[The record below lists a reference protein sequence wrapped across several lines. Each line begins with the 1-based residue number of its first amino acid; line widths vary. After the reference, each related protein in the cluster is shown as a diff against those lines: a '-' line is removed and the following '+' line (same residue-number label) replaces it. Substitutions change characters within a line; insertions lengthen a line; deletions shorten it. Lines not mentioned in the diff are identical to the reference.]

1 MSQPPSSTVKS
12 LRLALSALE
21 VLMGE
26 VQNGMQ
32 VQIEAALDII
42 EGGQG
47 RLIVVGVGKS
57 GHIGAKL
64 AASFASTGTPAFFVH
79 PTEASHG
86 DLGMIARE
94 DVVMLISKSG
104 ETKELQDIIAYCK
117 RFGMKMIALTS
128 GADSLVGR
136 AADVALVLPAV
147 REACPNDLAPT
158 TSTLLTMAL
167 GDALAVALV
176 ERRGFSERNFHDFHP
191 GGKLGAQLVPVRDMM
206 QAKNLPLVAQT
217 ANINQALGALT
228 KGSLGVVG
236 IVNAAGALTG
246 VITDG
251 DVRRYLGRSAERSMK
266 AALWETTAAEIMS
279 QNPITIPPE
288 TMAVEALARLQSHK
302 ISVLFVEVA
311 GRPVGIVTFLSL
323 LQAGV
328 A

>member
-1 MSQPPSSTVKS
+1 MNQPPTSTVKS
-12 LRLALSALE
+12 LRLAVSGLEAL
-21 VLMGE
+21 LGE
-26 VQNGMQ
+26 LQNGMQ
-32 VQIEAALDII
+32 TQVDAALDII
-42 EGGQG
+42 EAGHG
-47 RLIVVGVGKS
+47 RLIVVGIGKS

-86 DLGMIARE
+86 DLGMIAPE

-117 RFGMKMIALTS
+117 RFGMKMIGLIS
-128 GADSLVGR
+128 NADSLVGR
-136 AADVALVLPAV
+136 TADVALVLPPV

-167 GDALAVALV
+167 GDALAIALV

-191 GGKLGAQLVPVRDMM
+191 GGKLGAQLVPVHQIM
-206 QAKNLPLVAQT
+206 QSENLPLVSGA
-217 ANINQALGALT
+217 ASINEALAVLT

-236 IVNAAGALTG
+236 VSNDTGALIG

-251 DVRRYLGRSAERSMK
+251 DVRRYLERSAERSMK
-266 AALWETTAAEIMS
+266 AALWETSVAEIMS
-279 QNPITIPPE
+279 ANPITIAPE
-288 TMAVEALARLQSHK
+288 MMAVEALAKLQSHS
-302 ISVLFVEVA
+302 ISALFVVEES
-311 GRPVGIVTFLSL
+311 RPVGVITFLSL
-323 LQAGV
+323 LQSGV

>member
-21 VLMGE
+21 VLLGE
-26 VQNGMQ
+26 MQNGMQ
-32 VQIEAALDII
+32 ADVDAALDLI
-42 EGGQG
+42 EASTG

-104 ETKELQDIIAYCK
+104 ETRELQDIIAYCK
-117 RFGMKMIALTS
+117 RFGMKMIALT
-128 GADSLVGR
+128 GRRDSLVGR
-136 AADVALVLPAV
+136 AADVALVLPPV
-147 REACPNDLAPT
+147 REACPNGLAPT

-176 ERRGFSERNFHDFHP
+176 ERRGFSERSFHDFHP
-191 GGKLGAQLVPVRDMM
+191 GGKLGAQLVPVGDMM
-206 QAKNLPLVAQT
+206 QAENLPLVAQN
-217 ANINQALGALT
+217 ASINEALGVLT

-236 IVNAAGALTG
+236 ITDEAGALTG

-251 DVRRYLGRSAERSMK
+251 DVRRYLERSSERSMK
-266 AALWETTAAEIMS
+266 AALWETTAQEIMTR
-279 QNPITIPPE
+279 NPITIPPD

-302 ISVLFVEVA
+302 ISVLFVVEA
-311 GRPVGIVTFLSL
+311 GRPIGIVSFLLL

>member
-1 MSQPPSSTVKS
+1 MTTPPSSIVKS
-12 LRLALSALE
+12 LRLALSGLE
-21 VLMGE
+21 VLLGE
-26 VQNGMQ
+26 VQTGMQ
-32 VQIEAALDII
+32 AEIDAALDII
-42 EGGQG
+42 EAGKG

-86 DLGMIARE
+86 DLGMIAPE

-104 ETKELQDIIAYCK
+104 ETRELQDILAYCK

-128 GADSLVGR
+128 KADSLVGR
-136 AADVALVLPAV
+136 AADIALGLPNV

-167 GDALAVALV
+167 GDSMAVALV
-176 ERRGFSERNFHDFHP
+176 ERRGFTERNFHDFHP
-191 GGKLGAQLVPVRDMM
+191 GGKLGAQLMPVSEIM
-206 QAKNLPLVAQT
+206 QIENLPLAPAT
-217 ANINQALGALT
+217 ASINQALGVLT
-228 KGSLGVVG
+228 HGALGVVG
-236 IVNAAGALTG
+236 ITSDTGALVG

-251 DVRRYLGRSAERSMK
+251 DVRRYLESSAERSMK
-266 AALWETTAAEIMS
+266 AALWETTASEIMS
-279 QNPITIPPE
+279 RSPITIPPNL
-288 TMAVEALARLQSHK
+288 MAVEALARLQSHK
-302 ISVLFVEVA
+302 ISALFVVAA

>member
-1 MSQPPSSTVKS
+1 MNKPPSSTVKS
-12 LRLALSALE
+12 LRLALSGLE
-21 VLMGE
+21 VLLDA

-32 VQIEAALDII
+32 VQVEAALDII
-42 EGGQG
+42 EAGQG

-86 DLGMIARE
+86 DLGMIAHE

-117 RFGMKMIALTS
+117 RFGMKMIALVS
-128 GADSLVGR
+128 NADSLVGR
-136 AADVALVLPAV
+136 AADIALVLPTV

-176 ERRGFSERNFHDFHP
+176 ERRGFSERNFHEFHP
-191 GGKLGAQLVPVRDMM
+191 GGKLGAQLVPVQDIM
-206 QAKNLPLVAQT
+206 QSENLPLVDEA
-217 ANINQALGALT
+217 ANINHGLAVLT
-228 KGSLGVVG
+228 KGALGVVG
-236 IVNAAGALTG
+236 VTNAEGALIG

-251 DVRRYLGRSAERSMK
+251 DVRRYLERSADRSMK
-266 AALWETTAAEIMS
+266 AALWETRVSEIMS
-279 QNPITIPPE
+279 ENPFIIAPDL
-288 TMAVEALARLQSHK
+288 MAVEALARLQSHSV
-302 ISVLFVEVA
+302 SVLFVVDNA
-311 GRPVGIVTFLSL
+311 RPIGVVSFLSL

>member
-1 MSQPPSSTVKS
+1 MSHPPSSTVKS
-12 LRLALSALE
+12 LRLALSGLE
-21 VLMGE
+21 VLLAEM
-26 VQNGMQ
+26 QNGMQ
-32 VQIEAALDII
+32 AQVEAALDII
-42 EGGQG
+42 EASTG
-47 RLIVVGVGKS
+47 RLIVVGLGKS

-86 DLGMIARE
+86 DLGMIAKE
-94 DVVMLISKSG
+94 DVVMLLSKSG

-117 RFGMKMIALTS
+117 RFGMKMIALT
-128 GADSLVGR
+128 GGRESLVSR

-176 ERRGFSERNFHDFHP
+176 ERRGFSQRNFHDFHP
-191 GGKLGAQLVPVRDMM
+191 GGKLGAQLLPVHEIM
-206 QAKNLPLVAQT
+206 QADSLPLVAES
-217 ANINQALGALT
+217 ANINEALGALT
-228 KGSLGVVG
+228 KGALGVVG
-236 IVNAAGALTG
+236 ITNQAGVLVG

-251 DVRRYLGRSAERSMK
+251 DVRRYLERSSERSMK
-266 AALWETTAAEIMS
+266 AALWETTAREIMS
-279 QNPITIPPE
+279 DSPITIAPD

-302 ISVLFVEVA
+302 ISVLFVEA
-311 GRPVGIVTFLSL
+311 DGRPVGIVTFLSL

>member
-21 VLMGE
+21 VLLGE

-32 VQIEAALDII
+32 ADINAALDII
-42 EGGQG
+42 EAGRG
-47 RLIVVGVGKS
+47 RLIVVGLGKS
-57 GHIGAKL
+57 GHVAAKL

-86 DLGMIARE
+86 DLGMIAHE
-94 DVVMLISKSG
+94 DVVLLISKSG
-104 ETKELQDIIAYCK
+104 ETRELQDIIAYCK

-128 GADSLVGR
+128 ERDSLVGR
-136 AADVALVLPAV
+136 AADVALVMPRV

-191 GGKLGAQLVPVRDMM
+191 GGKLGAQLVPVQNIML
-206 QAKNLPLVAQT
+206 KGLPL
-217 ANINQALGALT
+217 LGAKAPVKDGLT
-228 KGSLGVVG
+228 LLTATAMGIIGVTG
-236 IVNAAGALTG
+236 EDGALIG

-251 DVRRYLGRSAERSMK
+251 DIRRYLEHAADSSMK
-266 AALWETTAAEIMS
+266 IALWQNTVSGIMS
-279 QNPITIPPE
+279 EDPVTIPPDL
-288 TMAVEALARLQSHK
+288 MAVEALALLQKHS
-302 ISVLFVEVA
+302 ISVLFVVED
-311 GRPVGIVTFLSL
+311 GQPVGVVTFLSL

>member
-1 MSQPPSSTVKS
+1 
-12 LRLALSALE
+12 
-21 VLMGE
+21 MGE

-32 VQIEAALDII
+32 ADVNAALDII
-42 EGGQG
+42 QSSSG

-136 AADVALVLPAV
+136 AADVALVLPPV

-176 ERRGFSERNFHDFHP
+176 ERRGFSERSFHDFHP
-191 GGKLGAQLVPVRDMM
+191 GGKLGAQLVPVGDMM
-206 QAKNLPLVAQT
+206 QADTLPLVAES
-217 ANINQALGALT
+217 ASINEALGVLT

-236 IVNAAGALTG
+236 ITDEAGALTG

-251 DVRRYLGRSAERSMK
+251 DVRRYLERSAERSMK
-266 AALWETTAAEIMS
+266 AALWETTAREIMTRS
-279 QNPITIPPE
+279 PVTIPPD

-302 ISVLFVEVA
+302 ISVLFVEDS
-311 GRPVGIVTFLSL
+311 GHPIGIVSFLSL
-323 LQAGV
+323 LQAVV

>member
-1 MSQPPSSTVKS
+1 MSQPSSTVKS
-12 LRLALSALE
+12 LRLALAGLE
-21 VLMGE
+21 VLLGA

-32 VQIEAALDII
+32 ARVEAALDVI
-42 EGGQG
+42 EACTG
-47 RLIVVGVGKS
+47 RLIVVGIGKS

-94 DVVMLISKSG
+94 DVVLLISKSG
-104 ETKELQDIIAYCK
+104 ETRELQDIIAYCK

-128 GADSLVGR
+128 GGESLVAR

-176 ERRGFSERNFHDFHP
+176 ERRGFSEHNFHVFHP
-191 GGKLGAQLVPVRDMM
+191 GGKLGAQLAPVREIM
-206 QAKNLPLVAQT
+206 QANDLPLVAES
-217 ANINQALGALT
+217 ASINAALGVLT

-236 IVNAAGALTG
+236 ITNEVGALSG

-251 DVRRYLGRSAERSMK
+251 DVRRYLARSAECSMK
-266 AALWETTAAEIMS
+266 AALWETTAREIMS
-279 QNPITIPPE
+279 HSPVTIPPE

-302 ISVLFVEVA
+302 ISVLFVEDA
-311 GRPVGIVTFLSL
+311 GQAVGIVSFLSL

>member
-21 VLMGE
+21 VLLGE

-32 VQIEAALDII
+32 ADINAALDII
-42 EGGQG
+42 EAGRG
-47 RLIVVGVGKS
+47 RLIVVGLGKS
-57 GHIGAKL
+57 GHVAAKL

-86 DLGMIARE
+86 DLGMIAHE
-94 DVVMLISKSG
+94 DVVLLISKSG
-104 ETKELQDIIAYCK
+104 ETRELQDIIAYCK

-128 GADSLVGR
+128 ERDSLVGR
-136 AADVALVLPAV
+136 AADVALVMPRV

-191 GGKLGAQLVPVRDMM
+191 GGKLGAQLVPVQNIML
-206 QAKNLPLVAQT
+206 KGLPL
-217 ANINQALGALT
+217 LGARAPVKDGLT
-228 KGSLGVVG
+228 LLTATAMGIIGVTG
-236 IVNAAGALTG
+236 EDGALIG

-251 DVRRYLGRSAERSMK
+251 DIRRYLEHAADSSMK
-266 AALWETTAAEIMS
+266 IALWQNTVSEIMS
-279 QNPITIPPE
+279 EDPVTIPPDL
-288 TMAVEALARLQSHK
+288 MAVEALALLQKHS
-302 ISVLFVEVA
+302 ISVLFVVED
-311 GRPVGIVTFLSL
+311 GQPVGVVTFLLL

>member
-12 LRLALSALE
+12 LRLALSGLE
-21 VLMGE
+21 VLLGA

-32 VQIEAALDII
+32 VQVEAALDII
-42 EGGQG
+42 EASKG

-136 AADVALVLPAV
+136 TADVALVLPNV

-176 ERRGFSERNFHDFHP
+176 ERRGFTLRNFHEFHP
-191 GGKLGAQLVPVRDMM
+191 GGKLGAQLVPVSQIM
-206 QAKNLPLVAQT
+206 QSENLPLVGQY
-217 ANINQALGALT
+217 ANINKALSVLT
-228 KGSLGVVG
+228 KGALGVVG
-236 IVNAAGALTG
+236 ITDEAGALVG

-251 DVRRYLGRSAERSMK
+251 DVRRYLERSAESTMK
-266 AALWETTAAEIMS
+266 AALWQTTAHEIMS
-279 QNPITIPPE
+279 QSPITIPPD
-288 TMAVEALARLQSHK
+288 TMAVEALAQLQAHK
-302 ISVLFVEVA
+302 ISVLFIVS
-311 GRPVGIVTFLSL
+311 GRRAVGVVSFLNL
-323 LQAGV
+323 LQTGV

>member
-1 MSQPPSSTVKS
+1 MSQPTPSPVKS
-12 LRLALSALE
+12 LRLALSGLE
-21 VLMGE
+21 VLLGR
-26 VQNGMQ
+26 VQNGLGAD
-32 VQIEAALDII
+32 IERALDLI
-42 EGGQG
+42 ESNAG

-94 DVVMLISKSG
+94 DVVLLISWSG
-104 ETKELQDIIAYCK
+104 ETRELQDIVAYCK

-128 GADSLVGR
+128 RADSLVGR
-136 AADVALVLPAV
+136 AADVALVLPQV

-176 ERRGFSERNFHDFHP
+176 ERRGFSEHNFHEFHP
-191 GGKLGAQLVPVRDMM
+191 GGKLGAQLVPVRDLMRT
-206 QAKNLPLVAQT
+206 AGLPLVGVA
-217 ANINQALGALT
+217 AAINEALAVLTKASLGIVGVIAEGGAL
-228 KGSLGVVG
+228 
-236 IVNAAGALTG
+236 IG

-251 DVRRYLGRSAERSMK
+251 DVRRYLERSADRSMK
-266 AALWETTAAEIMS
+266 AALWETTVREIMS
-279 QNPITIPPE
+279 ENPVTIPPDF
-288 TMAVEALARLQSHK
+288 MAVEALARLQEHS
-302 ISVLFVEVA
+302 ISVLFVEENQQPIGV
-311 GRPVGIVTFLSL
+311 VTFLSL

>member
-12 LRLALSALE
+12 LRLALAGLE
-21 VLMGE
+21 VLLGE

-32 VQIEAALDII
+32 AQIEAALDII
-42 EGGQG
+42 QSSAG
-47 RLIVVGVGKS
+47 RLIVVGIGKS

-86 DLGMIARE
+86 DLGMIAKE

-128 GADSLVGR
+128 GADSLVGH
-136 AADVALVLPAV
+136 AADVALVLPPV

-191 GGKLGAQLVPVRDMM
+191 GGKLGAQLVPVGDMM
-206 QAKNLPLVAQT
+206 QAESLPLVAQS
-217 ANINQALGALT
+217 ASINEALGVLT

-236 IVNAAGALTG
+236 ITDQADVLVG

-251 DVRRYLGRSAERSMK
+251 DVRRYLERSAERSMK
-266 AALWETTAAEIMS
+266 AALWETTALEIMS
-279 QNPITIPPE
+279 RSPITIPPE
-288 TMAVEALARLQSHK
+288 TMAVEALALLQSHK
-302 ISVLFVEVA
+302 ISVLFVVES
-311 GRPVGIVTFLSL
+311 GQPIGIVSFLSL

>member
-1 MSQPPSSTVKS
+1 MSQPSSTVKS
-12 LRLALSALE
+12 LRLALAGLE
-21 VLMGE
+21 VLLAE

-32 VQIEAALDII
+32 ARVEAALDII
-42 EGGQG
+42 EAGRG
-47 RLIVVGVGKS
+47 RLIVVGIGKS

-104 ETKELQDIIAYCK
+104 ETRELQDIIAYCK

-136 AADVALVLPAV
+136 AADVALVLPPV

-176 ERRGFSERNFHDFHP
+176 ERRGFSEHNFYDFHP
-191 GGKLGAQLVPVRDMM
+191 GGKLGAQLVPVRNIM
-206 QAKNLPLVAQT
+206 QADALPLVAEN
-217 ANINQALGALT
+217 ASINAALGVLT

-236 IVNAAGALTG
+236 ITDEAGALTG

-251 DVRRYLGRSAERSMK
+251 DVRRYLARSAERSMK
-266 AALWETTAAEIMS
+266 AALWETTAREIMS
-279 QNPITIPPE
+279 HSPVTIPPE
-288 TMAVEALARLQSHK
+288 TMAVEALALLQSHK
-302 ISVLFVEVA
+302 ISVLFVVEA
-311 GRPVGIVTFLSL
+311 GRAIGIVSFLSL
-323 LQAGV
+323 LQSGV